1 MYQVAGNS
9 IVGMAITNKYCD
21 LKWEINAISPY
32 LDNGLQEKGIET
44 AEEISKLLNIN
55 TLLNVSD
62 INYNFDYVGEDYG
75 IITQGAKDAIKFLAR
90 KESIFLDPIYTA
102 KCMDALLNDIRK
114 NKFSEDDIII
124 FIHSGGTPNIFT
136 YVNDLIL

>member
-1 MYQVAGNS
+1 MGALFL
-9 IVGMAITNKYCD
+9 
-21 LKWEINAISPY
+21 LK
-32 LDNGLQEKGIET
+32 
-44 AEEISKLLNIN
+44 
-55 TLLNVSD
+55 D

>member
-1 MYQVAGNS
+1 
-9 IVGMAITNKYCD
+9 MAITNIYGD
-21 LKWEINAISPY
+21 FNWEINAISPY
-32 LDNGLQEKGIET
+32 LDNGLQEKGIKT
-44 AEEISKLLNIN
+44 AEKISKLLNID
-55 TLLNVSD
+55 TSITKTD

-75 IITQGAKDAIKFLAR
+75 ILTQGAKDAIKLLAK

-102 KCMDALLNDIRK
+102 KCMDGLLNDIYK
-114 NKFSEDDIII
+114 NKFSKDDVII